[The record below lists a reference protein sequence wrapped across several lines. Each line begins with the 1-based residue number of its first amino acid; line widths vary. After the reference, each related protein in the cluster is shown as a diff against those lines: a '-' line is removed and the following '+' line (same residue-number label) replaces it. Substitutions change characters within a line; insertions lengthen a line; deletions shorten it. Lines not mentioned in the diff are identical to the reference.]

1 MIIICPSCKKKFEI
15 DENLIP
21 DEGRLLQC
29 GFCDEKWFFKNKV
42 DINKDVI
49 EEKSPIINNE
59 NNIEINK
66 NIFEKKNK
74 SNEEFKIKSEI
85 KSPKIDI
92 KTISKNKT
100 PIKKVNNVNY
110 LNIVLVLIISI
121 AAIILLLDTF
131 KIHLVTVFPNLNIFL
146 DNLYQSI
153 KDVELFLVD
162 LIK

>member
-1 MIIICPSCKKKFEI
+1 MIIICPCGEKKFEI
-15 DENLIP
+15 DQNLIP

-59 NNIEINK
+59 NNTEINQ
-66 NIFEKKNK
+66 NIFEKENK

-92 KTISKNKT
+92 ETKSKNRI
-100 PIKKVNNVNY
+100 PIKKKNNFNY
-110 LNIVLVLIISI
+110 LNMILVLIISI
-121 AAIILLLDTF
+121 TAIIVLLDTF
-131 KIHLVTVFPNLNIFL
+131 KIHLITVFPNLNIFL

>member
-1 MIIICPSCKKKFEI
+1 MIIICPSCEKKFEI
-15 DENLIP
+15 DQNLIP

-49 EEKSPIINNE
+49 EEKSPIIDNE
-59 NNIEINK
+59 NNTEVNQ
-66 NIFEKKNK
+66 NIFEKENK
-74 SNEEFKIKSEI
+74 SNDELKIKSEI
-85 KSPKIDI
+85 KSPKIGI
-92 KTISKNKT
+92 ETKSKNRI
-100 PIKKVNNVNY
+100 PIKKKNNVNY
-110 LNIVLVLIISI
+110 LNIILVLIISFT
-121 AAIILLLDTF
+121 AIIVLLDTF
-131 KIHLVTVFPNLNIFL
+131 KIHLITVFPNLNIFL

>member
-1 MIIICPSCKKKFEI
+1 MKIILK
-15 DENLIP
+15 LIKIY
-21 DEGRLLQC
+21 L
-29 GFCDEKWFFKNKV
+29 K
-42 DINKDVI
+42 
-49 EEKSPIINNE
+49 
-59 NNIEINK
+59 
-66 NIFEKKNK
+66 KKNK

-121 AAIILLLDTF
+121 AAIIVLLETF

-153 KDVELFLVD
+153 KDVELLSIF
-162 LIK
+162 IS